1 MYNPFETINSRL
13 SNIES
18 LLLDLKHGNEQIAI
32 ADKAHFTKREA
43 AAELSCSVPMIDKL
57 IQQGRLDKV
66 KVGAKVLIPREGIE
80 RILALTKKGR
90 TMQSNIIQPRKVSLI
105 SESKDTKFRAQ
116 LKIVY
121 ESFLKTP
128 CTMKE
133 LSIKT
138 GIDRSNICWL
148 IRDLRNNNKIAIYKR

>member
-1 MYNPFETINSRL
+1 
-13 SNIES
+13 
-18 LLLDLKHGNEQIAI
+18 
-32 ADKAHFTKREA
+32 
-43 AAELSCSVPMIDKL
+43 
-57 IQQGRLDKV
+57 
-66 KVGAKVLIPREGIE
+66 
-80 RILALTKKGR
+80 
-90 TMQSNIIQPRKVSLI
+90 MQSNIIQPRKVSLI

-148 IRDLRNNNKIAIYKR
+148 IRDLRNNNKIAIYKKVKCTITRRVVNAYTTNPELMPVSNQLKLF